1 VAEGVSGDL
10 MNFRKADKNDM
21 QYLVAY
27 RKQQLID
34 EGAPLDIDI
43 DNALSDYFT
52 SSISD
57 GSLIVWLAIDGKEVV
72 ATSGICF
79 YRLPPTDSNPS
90 GRVAYV
96 TNVYTLPN
104 YRKQGIAS
112 HLLKLVIDEAIEL
125 EYKLVRLHASMA
137 GKSIYSKMGF
147 IDTDGF
153 MAMKL

>member
-1 VAEGVSGDL
+1 
-10 MNFRKADKNDM
+10 MNFRKADKNDI
-21 QYLVAY
+21 QYLVTY

-34 EGAPLDIDI
+34 EGASLDMDI
-43 DNALSDYFT
+43 DNALSDYFI

-57 GSLIVWLAIDGKEVV
+57 GSLIVWLAVDGTEVV

-79 YRLPPTDSNPS
+79 YRLPPTVSNPS

-96 TNVYTLPN
+96 TNVYTLPE

-112 HLLKLVIDEAIEL
+112 HLLELVLDEAVRL
-125 EYKLVRLHASMA
+125 AYKLVRLHASID
-137 GKSIYSKMGF
+137 GKSIYSKAGF